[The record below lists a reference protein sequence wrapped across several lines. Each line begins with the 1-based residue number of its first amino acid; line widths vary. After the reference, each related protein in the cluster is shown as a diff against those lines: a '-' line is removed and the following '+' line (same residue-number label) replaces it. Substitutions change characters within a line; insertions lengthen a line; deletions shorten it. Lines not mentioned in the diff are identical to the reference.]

1 MFLEVDVSESENCP
15 MDLVRMFDTLEHP
28 IKICKLI
35 TADRNGIDVLCDVIG
50 WSDIGP
56 CPAYAVPVEDS
67 GDGVA
72 MLIFGGNEGIRLTVS
87 GTTCEWAL
95 DNDYQWGEA
104 CLLVDKEVFTVPVAT
119 K

>member
-1 MFLEVDVSESENCP
+1 MFLEIDVSESANCP
-15 MDLVRMFDTLEHP
+15 MDLVRMFDALGSP

-35 TADRNGIDVLCDVIG
+35 TADRNGIDSLCDVIG

-56 CPAYAVPVEDS
+56 CSAYAVPVEDS

-72 MLIFGGNEGIRLTVS
+72 MLIFGGNEGIRLAVS
-87 GTTCEWAL
+87 GTTYEWSL
-95 DNDYQWGEA
+95 SNDDQWGEA
-104 CLLVDKEVFTVPVAT
+104 CLLVDKEVFTVSDET